1 MCDCKKYKIDK
12 CYHDDKHD
20 DKCNKQYSIKKH
32 CKPCKCECP
41 VIPKI
46 SPWVIPP
53 TADVTHYKL
62 LLVNGQD
69 DEVPFSPVTYP
80 GPQATD
86 AFKDIFNW
94 NDSQVAQLRNAAI
107 AWFIERFGVDFSTG
121 FLDPATGIVITD
133 FGLMVPLLYAGYYR
147 VLSSNNCKIPPYSKK
162 TPSTVLRAEY
172 TVVFFTAPVYGG
184 TYASCGPIQ
193 GKVTD
198 IISYAA
204 LKILLNYSGTKSYL
218 FFGRAYYPTEPV
230 PCVFDPTRQIDRY
243 QLLSPDFGPGY
254 GVGNSSIRII
264 PVVQANGSISVRIVS
279 PQEFGSLLE
288 TTVPIKPSG
297 DSVQRII
304 PLQKGGKALEPIVPN
319 QVGTYST
326 NATSTWQF
334 PGSHLAILA
343 DYNGFTQI
351 PVNPY

>member
-1 MCDCKKYKIDK
+1 MCDCKKHNTNKYY
-12 CYHDDKHD
+12 CDDKYCRD
-20 DKCNKQYSIKKH
+20 DKYDNKCHKH
-32 CKPCKCECP
+32 RPNKCDYQI
-41 VIPKI
+41 IPKI

-69 DEVPFSPVTYP
+69 DEVPFLPVTFP

-94 NDSQVAQLRNAAI
+94 NDSQVVQLRNAAI
-107 AWFIERFGVDFSTG
+107 AWFIERFGIDFSTG
-121 FLDPATGIVITD
+121 FLDPTTGIVITD
-133 FGLMVPLLYAGYYR
+133 FGLLIPLLYAGYYR

-198 IISYAA
+198 VLSYAA
-204 LKILLNYSGTKSYL
+204 LKIFLNYSGTKSYI

-243 QLLSPDFGPGY
+243 QLISPDFGPGY
-254 GVGNSSIRII
+254 GVGNSAVRIVPTI
-264 PVVQANGSISVRIVS
+264 QPNGSISVRIVS
-279 PQEFGSLLE
+279 PQEGGKNLLE
-288 TTVPIKPSG
+288 TVVPVKPSG
-297 DSVQRII
+297 DSIQRII
-304 PLQKGGKALEPIVPN
+304 PLQKDGKSLEPVVPN
-319 QVGTYST
+319 QQATYST